1 MRSSSGLTRKL
12 GILVCTLAAS
22 GPLAGCQSAGPRKVA
37 SAEPGLTVPIEPGAS
52 VAEGP
57 ARPASTL
64 TWVDRHPLFSKP
76 RDYYDS
82 SGTNKVVKTA
92 AAAVIGVPAGIFG
105 ELKQIVI
112 GAPSDTRL

>member
-1 MRSSSGLTRKL
+1 
-12 GILVCTLAAS
+12 V
-22 GPLAGCQSAGPRKVA
+22 V
-37 SAEPGLTVPIEPGAS
+37 
-52 VAEGP
+52 EGP

-76 RDYYDS
+76 RDYYDN

-105 ELKQIVI
+105 ELKQIVV